1 MCTRQEVH
9 EELAMLKDELK
20 EEFLTYINRR
30 LTDTTHCTPS
40 QETLRQI
47 AELRTWIEDHK
58 RMTDT
63 MNESMRDITRALF
76 GDKDR
81 GEIGIVQQNREVY
94 EKVLSLDGIKGFF
107 KWILMTGGVV
117 GMLYTVFKKF

>member
-9 EELAMLKDELK
+9 EELSLLKDQLK

-30 LTDTTHCTPS
+30 LTDTMHCTPS

-47 AELRTWIEDHK
+47 AELRTWIEEHK

-76 GDKDR
+76 GDKER

-94 EKVLSLDGIKGFF
+94 EKVLSLNGIKGFF